1 MTKLRRKARL
11 VSVCACDVG
20 QTSASFTRRGEKK
33 HLKAKEKAL
42 HSSVF
47 NYNLFNHE
55 TTNAKL
61 YTDER
66 KMFEFLW
73 HDIRTC
79 SVAMGEGKKAGTS
92 SEINLVAHN
101 SEHGGRKGIVNGRE
115 RWGHANMSD

>member
-79 SVAMGEGKKAGTS
+79 SVAMGEGKKREHRARLTS
-92 SEINLVAHN
+92 SHTTASTEGEKEL
-101 SEHGGRKGIVNGRE
+101 
-115 RWGHANMSD
+115 